1 MSVLTSPD
9 LVPVDKAGTETGEKP
24 KVGLLL
30 LTANWFIQIGAS
42 GGTGLPQQ
50 LREDAARINAALGAD
65 LEVVNTGV
73 IATRE
78 QLRESIALFR
88 KEDVD
93 LIVACQITWGEDWL
107 IIEAAQTLADLPM
120 LLWCFSPVRTLPE
133 TLTMGDLFRTCGP
146 VGALQASGPL
156 KRLGTKF
163 SFAFGSY
170 ENPTA
175 IRRIVAFSRACHAA
189 RALKKASVGVLPYRC
204 DQMSG
209 TWVDEFRLKK
219 EIGPDLKYIS
229 VGDYAKLCAAVPD
242 ETVQAYV
249 NDLKTNFKIAPKVT
263 EKGLEKSARASIGL
277 ARVVEQYGLDA
288 LAFNDIAEELHQ
300 VMGLRACLYVP
311 ELFDRAVVSMEAEV
325 GGAVALLM
333 LKKLTNLP
341 PMYVEIFTYDERDN
355 AILAGHAG
363 IYDINLAENKDAVLI
378 EPDGEYVESEP
389 DSAWMRFRA
398 KSGPMTLLC
407 LFCDVERFKMVIS
420 SGECIGGK
428 DKLLGD
434 PHAYVRLK
442 TPLPEFFE
450 KCVRTGM
457 TQHWALVHAD
467 VVDELVALADVL
479 GLEKVLI

>member
-175 IRRIVAFSRACHAA
+175 IRRIVAFSRA
-189 RALKKASVGVLPYRC
+189 
-204 DQMSG
+204 
-209 TWVDEFRLKK
+209 
-219 EIGPDLKYIS
+219 
-229 VGDYAKLCAAVPD
+229 
-242 ETVQAYV
+242 
-249 NDLKTNFKIAPKVT
+249 
-263 EKGLEKSARASIGL
+263 
-277 ARVVEQYGLDA
+277 
-288 LAFNDIAEELHQ
+288 
-300 VMGLRACLYVP
+300 
-311 ELFDRAVVSMEAEV
+311 
-325 GGAVALLM
+325 
-333 LKKLTNLP
+333 
-341 PMYVEIFTYDERDN
+341 
-355 AILAGHAG
+355 
-363 IYDINLAENKDAVLI
+363 
-378 EPDGEYVESEP
+378 
-389 DSAWMRFRA
+389 
-398 KSGPMTLLC
+398 
-407 LFCDVERFKMVIS
+407 
-420 SGECIGGK
+420 
-428 DKLLGD
+428 
-434 PHAYVRLK
+434 
-442 TPLPEFFE
+442 
-450 KCVRTGM
+450 
-457 TQHWALVHAD
+457 
-467 VVDELVALADVL
+467 
-479 GLEKVLI
+479 